1 MCAEFE
7 KRRDYIIGRLKKIPM
22 ISSVSPGGAFYI
34 FCDISK
40 CKLDSMAFSSRFLDE
55 MLVAVIP
62 GIAFGDDRYI
72 RMSFATGMKQIEK
85 GMDRLEQF
93 CSKLQ

>member
-1 MCAEFE
+1 AEFQ
-7 KRRDYIIGRLKKIPM
+7 KRRDYILARIAKMKH
-22 ISSVSPGGAFYI
+22 VAAVKPGGAFYI
-34 FCDISK
+34 FCDIHET
-40 CKLDSMAFSSRFLDE
+40 KLDSMAFSGKFLDD

-72 RMSFATGMKQIEK
+72 RMSFATGLPQIEK

-93 CSKLQ
+93 LNKL

>member
-1 MCAEFE
+1 
-7 KRRDYIIGRLKKIPM
+7 
-22 ISSVSPGGAFYI
+22 
-34 FCDISK
+34 
-40 CKLDSMAFSSRFLDE
+40 MAFSGKFLDT

-72 RMSFATGMKQIEK
+72 RMSFATGLGQIEK

-93 CSKLQ
+93 LKTLG